1 MGFPSP
7 PRPAVP
13 ASLAPD
19 LIGPVMMRDDYD
31 DNTPKGTIS
40 ILSYSG
46 VSTSTLTGEENHL
59 YFNEI
64 FQTTGSDQT
73 RGTR

>member
-7 PRPAVP
+7 PRSAAL

-19 LIGPVMMRDDYD
+19 IIGSVMMRYD
-31 DNTPKGTIS
+31 HAYNTAQGTVS
-40 ILSYSG
+40 ILSYCG

-64 FQTTGSDQT
+64 FQTTGFDQT
-73 RGTR
+73 RGTK